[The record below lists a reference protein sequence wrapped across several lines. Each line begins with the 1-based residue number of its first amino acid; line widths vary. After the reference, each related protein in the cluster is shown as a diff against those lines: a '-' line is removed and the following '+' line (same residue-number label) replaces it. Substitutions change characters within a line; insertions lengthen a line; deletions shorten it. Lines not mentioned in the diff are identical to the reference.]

1 MGGVRLKVKREE
13 EKSKVILFKAAL
25 SLRYFQME
33 KKFFIHCLVIRKL
46 GIVRSKQFRY
56 AVNL

>member
-1 MGGVRLKVKREE
+1 VGGVRLKREE

-46 GIVRSKQFRY
+46 GIVRSKQCRY
-56 AVNL
+56 VVNL